1 MVELFAVTIIL
12 WILTTIGVLQLNN
25 IWTKQYHSERCIST
39 IYKQISN
46 FYHKA
51 LTSQNIDEK
60 PISEYKIT
68 LSSGHF
74 TLSYIDTTNI
84 SNNTRMEKTTSYQEI
99 EGCKSSKHKV
109 LGKMNTDEELNQS
122 MIIQLQ
128 PGLKSLNNQR
138 GILIS
143 SSPSTNNNILY
154 TWSFEFAFAHPTEA
168 DYTNYKKITRFLID
182 SRTWILK
189 KSSCKHYAND
199 NKNCSERTSTLD

>member
-12 WILTTIGVLQLNN
+12 WILTAIGVLQLNN
-25 IWTKQYHSERCIST
+25 IWTEQYHSERCIST

-68 LSSGHF
+68 LAEEQF
-74 TLSYIDTTNI
+74 TLSYTDSTN
-84 SNNTRMEKTTSYQEI
+84 TLTEKTASYQEI

-109 LGKMNTDEELNQS
+109 LGKMDINGTLDQA

-143 SSPSTNNNILY
+143 SSSSTNNNNNNILY

-189 KSSCKHYAND
+189 KSSCKHYKDD

>member
-12 WILTTIGVLQLNN
+12 WILTAIGVLQLNN
-25 IWTKQYHSERCIST
+25 IWTEQYHSERCIST

-68 LSSGHF
+68 LAEEQF
-74 TLSYIDTTNI
+74 TLSYTDSTN
-84 SNNTRMEKTTSYQEI
+84 TLTEKTASYQEI

-109 LGKMNTDEELNQS
+109 LGKMDINGTLDQA

-143 SSPSTNNNILY
+143 SSTNNNILY
-154 TWSFEFAFAHPTEA
+154 TWSFEFAFAHPTESN
-168 DYTNYKKITRFLID
+168 YTNYKKITRFLID

-189 KSSCKHYAND
+189 KSSCKHYKDD

>member
-12 WILTTIGVLQLNN
+12 GILTAIGVLQLNN
-25 IWTKQYHSERCIST
+25 IWTEQYHSERCIST

-68 LSSGHF
+68 LAEDQF
-74 TLSYIDTTNI
+74 TLSYTDSTN
-84 SNNTRMEKTTSYQEI
+84 TLTGKTILYQEI

-109 LGKMNTDEELNQS
+109 LGKMNIDGEQSQS

-143 SSPSTNNNILY
+143 SSTNNNILY

-189 KSSCKHYAND
+189 KSSCKHYKDD